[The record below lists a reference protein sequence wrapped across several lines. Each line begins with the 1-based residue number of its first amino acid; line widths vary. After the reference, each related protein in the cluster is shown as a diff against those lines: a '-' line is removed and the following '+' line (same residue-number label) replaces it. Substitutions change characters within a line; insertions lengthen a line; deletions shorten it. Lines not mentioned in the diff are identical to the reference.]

1 LDSQRGYSELPHTAD
16 WVLQVWGQSY
26 ADLLVTAA
34 EGMYSLLGLEPR
46 SAGDEQIEF
55 SVQGRDAESRLVNFL
70 DELLFLLERDR
81 ILVDEMVIDQDGET
95 LTVKGRPVSVD
106 EQRKEIK
113 AVTYYQLKIE
123 EADNHLKIQITFD
136 V

>member
-1 LDSQRGYSELPHTAD
+1 MDSQRGYSELPHTAD